1 HTIKSISNQTLS
13 HAPNTT
19 SVDFNPNSD
28 STFQRNL
35 TFNFP
40 ASISS
45 LDLIRGLS
53 RRSSCSLAT
62 SHLDGSRMSRTV
74 LQLHLGPWLE
84 SLALPGSS
92 VTESSLLAL
101 LPHLTA
107 LRRLDLS
114 GLDMSGVFLSREEHR
129 QQVQVA
135 LAGLKKLDLSDLR
148 YLSDLTFNRLTGCT
162 PRLRR
167 IEQTS
172 TVRWLD
178 LSRTSFTP
186 ESLCSVA
193 QVEGLSLEELRLRGC
208 KELTDYSVEVFCKH
222 QPGLQILDLSVCT
235 ELTSRAVQA
244 VALGLKGLRLLS
256 LSRDWRVTDKGLADL
271 MVLPELRTLDLS
283 ECLHV
288 SGAEIVKGLSAP
300 EPRARL
306 ETLSLKSC
314 TYIRDLAVF
323 SLAQLLGSSL
333 RELDLTF
340 YIYLTDLSV
349 AWWRPP
355 RRVSLEYKGPSFT
368 RTFGNMSFFRPPS
381 MPFQEKPRLV
391 TDKALG
397 VFREQEGASLLVLR
411 SLQDLDLSACS
422 KLTDSSITQHVLR
435 YPDLQ
440 RLSLSILPEISDD
453 SLASVAYHC
462 RSLTSLEFSHCPRI
476 SDQGIARAAPYLA
489 RLQHLYLSYC
499 NALTDRSLSMLV
511 QHCKRLRTLD
521 ISMCKYISLTMVEL
535 LQSQLPFI
543 ENVHCRFV
551 GGADLT
557 YSDFFLSPAA

>member
-1 HTIKSISNQTLS
+1 IFLK
-13 HAPNTT
+13 A
-19 SVDFNPNSD
+19 SD
-28 STFQRNL
+28 RKEASLVCRSLYDASQDLQFQRNL
-35 TFNFP
+35 TFKFP

-62 SHLDGSRMSRTV
+62 SHLDGSSMSRAV

-84 SLALPGSS
+84 R
-92 VTESSLLAL
+92 EFWSLLAL

-107 LRRLDLS
+107 LHRLDLS

-129 QQVQVA
+129 QQVAVGHNDDDYFSNYFLFIFYTCQLHSQTTPYR
-135 LAGLKKLDLSDLR
+135 LAGCHIAFEFDPYRGCPVGPDSSALLSLR
-148 YLSDLTFNRLTGCT
+148 N
-162 PRLRR
+162 LRR
-167 IEQTS
+167 LLQELAS
-172 TVRWLD
+172 TVPWLD
-178 LSRTSFTP
+178 LSRTSITP

-208 KELTDYSVEVFCKH
+208 KELTDYSVEVLCKH
-222 QPGLQILDLSVCT
+222 QPGLQILDLSACT
-235 ELTSRAVQA
+235 ELTSRAVLA

-271 MVLPELRTLDLS
+271 MVLPERRTLDLS
-283 ECLHV
+283 ECLHI
-288 SGAEIVKGLSAP
+288 SGAEIVKGLSAQ

-323 SLAQLLGSSL
+323 SLAQLLSYSL

-349 AWWRPP
+349 AWWSPP

-368 RTFGNMSFFRPPS
+368 RTFGNMGFFRPPS
-381 MPFQEKPRLV
+381 LPFHEKPRLV
-391 TDKALG
+391 MDEDLG
-397 VFREQEGASLLVLR
+397 VFREQEEASLLVLR
-411 SLQDLDLSACS
+411 NLQDLDLSACS
-422 KLTDSSITQHVLR
+422 KLPDSSITQHVLR

-440 RLSLSILPEISDD
+440 RLSLSMLLEISDD

-462 RSLTSLEFSHCPRI
+462 HSLTSLEFSHCPRI
-476 SDQGIARAAPYLA
+476 SDQGITSAAPYLA
-489 RLQHLYLSYC
+489 RLQHLYLSCC
-499 NALTDRSLSMLV
+499 NALTDRGDTHQHTHRQYVKLCQYYETLNFLS
-511 QHCKRLRTLD
+511 
-521 ISMCKYISLTMVEL
+521 
-535 LQSQLPFI
+535 

-551 GGADLT
+551 GGVDLT
-557 YSDFFLSPAA
+557 LLL